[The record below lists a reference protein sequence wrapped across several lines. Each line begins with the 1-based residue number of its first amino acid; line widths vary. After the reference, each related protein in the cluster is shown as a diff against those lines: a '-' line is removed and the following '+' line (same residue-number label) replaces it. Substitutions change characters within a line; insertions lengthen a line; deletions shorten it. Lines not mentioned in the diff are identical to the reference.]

1 LVIGVAGM
9 VVFSLVVNIG
19 MTLGMMPV
27 VGLPL
32 LLMSYGGSSM
42 LTVFAALGLVMS
54 VRLRR
59 FMLFY

>member
-1 LVIGVAGM
+1 
-9 VVFSLVVNIG
+9 